1 MHLLEFSDSGLYCPV
16 GDFYI
21 DPWRPVKCALI
32 THGHSDHARWGS
44 AHYITHKDTI
54 PIIKYRISPD
64 ISVQGYGYNERFSI
78 NGVKISLHPAG
89 HIIGSAQIRVEY
101 KGEVWV
107 ASGDYKVE
115 DDGFSTPF
123 EPVPCN
129 TFITECTFGLPV
141 FNWQPQKEI
150 FEDMN
155 QFWSGNIEN
164 EKATIIIGYSLGKA
178 QRILQNI
185 DTGIGEIY
193 AHGAIQNMHKVLS
206 TYNGDLRPTIAVTQD
221 VPKSAYRKALILAPP
236 SALGTPW
243 MKKFEPYSV
252 GIASGW
258 MGLRGARR
266 RRAVD
271 RGFILSDHADWQGL
285 NTAIRASGA
294 ERVYA
299 THGYTAI
306 FAKWLNE
313 IGLEAYEGKTHFEIG
328 KEDGPVNENIET
340 EAP

>member
-1 MHLLEFSDSGLYCPV
+1 MHLLEFSDSGIYCPA

-44 AHYITHKDTI
+44 AHYITHKDTV
-54 PIIKYRISPD
+54 PIIKYRLSPD
-64 ISVQGYGYNERFSI
+64 ISVQGYGYNEPFTI
-78 NGVKISLHPAG
+78 NGVKISFHPAG
-89 HIIGSAQIRVEY
+89 HIIGSAQIRVEF

-107 ASGDYKVE
+107 ASGDYKLE
-115 DDGFSTPF
+115 ADGYSVPF
-123 EPVPCN
+123 EPVPCH

-155 QFWSGNIEN
+155 QFWKNNIEN
-164 EKATIIIGYSLGKA
+164 ETTSIIVGYSLGKA

-185 DTGIGEIY
+185 DNGIGQIY
-193 AHGAIQNMHKVLS
+193 AHGAIQNMHQLLATV
-206 TYNGDLRPTIAVTQD
+206 NNDLRATLPVTLD
-221 VPKSAYRKALILAPP
+221 TPKDAYRKALILAPP
-236 SALGTPW
+236 SALGTSW

-266 RRAVD
+266 RRSVD

-285 NTAIRASGA
+285 NTAIISSGA
-294 ERVYA
+294 SKVYA

-306 FAKWLNE
+306 FAKWLGENG
-313 IGLEAYEGKTHFEIG
+313 IEAYEGKTHFEIG
-328 KEDGPVNENIET
+328 KEDGPANETAET
-340 EAP
+340 L